1 MFCPLCHQEYPDNAR
16 FCPYCG
22 TAAAGLNP
30 QHHLAAG
37 TVLNGRY
44 IVGTSLGEGGFGI
57 TYKGFDKLLQIDIA
71 IKEYFPSGFANRSN
85 TISNEVTPTLSTK
98 GSYYN
103 NGKERFLQEAQHLAR
118 FSRERSIVVVRD
130 FFSENNTAYM
140 VMEYID
146 GKTLFQCVR
155 EDGPFDAE
163 TLIRAFLPLMRS
175 LEKMHSA
182 GIIHRDISPDN
193 VMMQPDGS
201 LKLIDFGAARYLSGE
216 ETHTISVMLKPGYA
230 PCEQYSRKGRQGAWT
245 DVYALCATLY
255 ACILNRTP
263 PDALDRMTSD
273 DLKKPSELGVKL
285 PPRAENVLL
294 KGLAVQPQDRIQ
306 SMGELADELERAFQS
321 SGRTAPYPLTGAD
334 KPPEWFTDGNNPEP
348 NVTVEAKTDSAA
360 NIQPEMPAELPPSAQ
375 PPAVNTRPPK
385 KPINVLL
392 IGGLALAVIAIA
404 AAAVIIFTNLSSAPA
419 ATESTAASQATTEP
433 ETVAEGTTVS
443 QTVPQS
449 DIVFQGLSDDCTWT
463 IDNTGLLTV
472 SGNGAMQDYERGKAP
487 WYTVRASV
495 KSIRF
500 DSGVKY
506 IGQFAFSDFDNLEHI
521 SFSDTVSHIGAAAFV
536 ECHSLQTVTIPPS
549 VKVIDFNAFS
559 ACSQLCDIQV
569 DPDNTVYSSENG
581 NLYNKDKTVLILY
594 AIGKTEKEY
603 TVKDGVETVFDDA
616 FERAVYLKEIA
627 LPDSVKQIG
636 KWSFEYCTS
645 LEKIRIPSGVASI
658 GEDAFLGC
666 SEQLVIYGTDNS
678 TAKTY
683 ADNNNIRFS
692 AY

>member
-404 AAAVIIFTNLSSAPA
+404 AAAVIIFANLSSSPAPPDTPEQSSQTDDVTEPPATTTPYYFSETISITGFDDLYDIYNNMNRHFA
-419 ATESTAASQATTEP
+419 AEILVHDCVLQSDSTAIPGYTLKYSGYGYSFPVELPYNADVTDALGKLCDLTLTINSNLREFTLVSVNETKGTYSVPEKNEILVIDNADSLESFANTEKEHVNQQIKLYNVYLYDSP
-433 ETVAEGTTVS
+433 TYDNMRSIT
-443 QTVPQS
+443 
-449 DIVFQGLSDDCTWT
+449 IQGLSIGYVVYPGEDIDLSLYAGQHIDCT
-463 IDNTGLLTV
+463 I
-472 SGNGAMQDYERGKAP
+472 
-487 WYTVRASV
+487 
-495 KSIRF
+495 
-500 DSGVKY
+500 
-506 IGQFAFSDFDNLEHI
+506 
-521 SFSDTVSHIGAAAFV
+521 
-536 ECHSLQTVTIPPS
+536 
-549 VKVIDFNAFS
+549 
-559 ACSQLCDIQV
+559 
-569 DPDNTVYSSENG
+569 
-581 NLYNKDKTVLILY
+581 
-594 AIGKTEKEY
+594 
-603 TVKDGVETVFDDA
+603 TVKDNQDNYGGQYATDVYWEVISIDA
-616 FERAVYLKEIA
+616 
-627 LPDSVKQIG
+627 
-636 KWSFEYCTS
+636 
-645 LEKIRIPSGVASI
+645 
-658 GEDAFLGC
+658 
-666 SEQLVIYGTDNS
+666 
-678 TAKTY
+678 
-683 ADNNNIRFS
+683 
-692 AY
+692 AYSK